1 VNQMV
6 ESNVMKEIEEEIA
19 KAQGNSDD
27 FEIEV
32 VDDPVQEAQEEA
44 KDVSEEQADDYGP
57 KVQKRIQKLVTQRR
71 EAEIQAREIQEQ
83 NSQLTKRL
91 ERLEQGSQQNAEQN
105 FNDRYAQTKQ
115 ALTKAVEEGDTEAQV
130 NFQEQMADMRAAMR
144 IAEMQN
150 QQRQQRAV
158 SPTVGRAQQAVQNP
172 APQKAMSWWQQN
184 NWFNA
189 AGFERETA
197 AARAIDVQ
205 LDLEGHDKNS
215 DEYYGLLN
223 NRLQK
228 VFPELSSGSS
238 PSKPRTKSRSPV
250 APTTGGSSNYKG
262 NRVRMSQEQLKMAR
276 ELGITDANGLKQYE
290 AEIRRQQKEAN

>member
-1 VNQMV
+1 MNQMV

-276 ELGITDANGLKQYE
+276 ELGITDANGLKKYE

>member
-1 VNQMV
+1 MV

-276 ELGITDANGLKQYE
+276 ELGITDANGLKKYE